1 MHEKQN
7 IVASNLH
14 LLRIACN
21 SIIGRAVL
29 PTFAFILHAAADN
42 KKPRLRSRGGAGI
55 ESANGN
61 LLRT

>member
-7 IVASNLH
+7 IAAGSLH

-21 SIIGRAVL
+21 AIIGRAVL
-29 PTFAFILHAAADN
+29 PTSAFILHAAADN
-42 KKPRLRSRGGAGI
+42 KKPRLPGRGGAGI
-55 ESANGN
+55 ESASRN